1 MLRWAGRHGGSQNAS
16 RSETDLLILLGSV
29 VLAGSLLG
37 LAVLA
42 SYVLNVPISHLTRDP
57 MAVAHGQ
64 FYFGFLSNVGVVAW
78 SFSAAICLFS
88 YWLLRLGGDRS
99 DRMRAFVF
107 FGGVISLVL
116 LADDLFMPGNGYKP
130 ASSAFSRTQHRCG
143 RFSER
148 CHFRARART
157 QAAMLARN
165 ARPPRILRADRLHG
179 SGAGI
184 GHLEKFE
191 VPARGK
197 DAPPFSSAY
206 ALENE
211 AKRKSHLSLRVSK
224 NPRDGIFRGPL

>member
-57 MAVAHGQ
+57 MAVARGR

-107 FGGVISLVL
+107 F
-116 LADDLFMPGNGYKP
+116 LA
-130 ASSAFSRTQHRCG
+130 A
-143 RFSER
+143 
-148 CHFRARART
+148 
-157 QAAMLARN
+157 
-165 ARPPRILRADRLHG
+165 
-179 SGAGI
+179 
-184 GHLEKFE
+184 
-191 VPARGK
+191 
-197 DAPPFSSAY
+197 
-206 ALENE
+206 
-211 AKRKSHLSLRVSK
+211 
-224 NPRDGIFRGPL
+224 